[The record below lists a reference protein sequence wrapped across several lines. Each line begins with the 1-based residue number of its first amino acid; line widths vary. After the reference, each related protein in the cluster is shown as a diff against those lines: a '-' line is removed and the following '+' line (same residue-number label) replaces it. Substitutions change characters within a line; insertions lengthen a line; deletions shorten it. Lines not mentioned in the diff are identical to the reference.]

1 MNPFNIFALYLK
13 RPDEKMQRGTL
24 DALVSGA
31 TELLWTFVN
40 TCGFF
45 HVASII
51 RRTISEKRRS
61 RLINAPHAKIDI
73 QTFKVNQG
81 ESLTVGKLLTVQ
93 KVNFCLIF
101 FSLFKV
107 PSSMKTRRID
117 VKVERTLKIR
127 RLFTLHTCGY
137 FTL

>member
-13 RPDEKMQRGTL
+13 RPDEKMQRGTV
-24 DALVSGA
+24 DAPVSGA

-51 RRTISEKRRS
+51 QRTISEKRRS
-61 RLINAPHAKIDI
+61 RMINALHAKIDI
-73 QTFKVNQG
+73 QTFKVMKG

-93 KVNFCLIF
+93 KVHFCLIF
-101 FSLFKV
+101 LSLFKV
-107 PSSMKTRRID
+107 PSSMKRID

>member
-1 MNPFNIFALYLK
+1 MGREELK
-13 RPDEKMQRGTL
+13 KNSEPVQHFCPLSENDKKMQRGTL

-61 RLINAPHAKIDI
+61 RLINALHAKIDI
-73 QTFKVNQG
+73 QTFKVMKG

-93 KVNFCLIF
+93 FLFDF
-101 FSLFKV
+101 F
-107 PSSMKTRRID
+107 
-117 VKVERTLKIR
+117 
-127 RLFTLHTCGY
+127 
-137 FTL
+137 